1 MTRRVVGFVDGQNL
15 FYAAKQAFGYTY
27 PNYDPRRLTEVV
39 AEAQGWT
46 VAGIRFY
53 TGVPDRSDN
62 PFWNG
67 FWAARCDAMGSE
79 GVVAFTRPLRYR
91 DETVDLPGGGK
102 GTAASTTPAAAWDGI
117 EYRGRVGDIS
127 IYGQESNYTTWCPA
141 NMNLAIRGIDAN
153 IAQGDSFHADA

>member
-53 TGVPDRSDN
+53 TGVPDRSSGGVDRCWVVGRLV
-62 PFWNG
+62 PFG
-67 FWAARCDAMGSE
+67 A
-79 GVVAFTRPLRYR
+79 P
-91 DETVDLPGGGK
+91 
-102 GTAASTTPAAAWDGI
+102 
-117 EYRGRVGDIS
+117 
-127 IYGQESNYTTWCPA
+127 
-141 NMNLAIRGIDAN
+141 
-153 IAQGDSFHADA
+153 